1 MDTTYKICILGKDNT
16 PKQIIVFAK
25 NMEDVD
31 ADINVVFNDKEREF
45 IQSNSIP
52 IKYSPLQI
60 HKDDSISTIKNKLLK
75 EIDFIVSYQEVYL
88 FSNIENPYKNMQI
101 VFDNLSGKGDFI
113 DRATYEQ
120 FLINFGISDNIL
132 EGLNE
137 NKSRFFLEDLQAI
150 KTDSIFYKMSIGKRY
165 RMAHDELFSA
175 NPFDILK
182 TTKLNHK
189 STNPLESF
197 ENQLLLNN
205 NGGKFIDNT
214 MFVCF
219 AEDVLEYIDETGL
232 DPDVIISLY
241 YPLLTKFD
249 IVDID
254 SLLEKRDE
262 LVKKTKKIASDYA
275 FKIYESVDILY
286 DTYNNRLKDLQY
298 ESKGVTVFSLFIH
311 PDAKNIL
318 PLDSIFKNVHSTKII
333 PFIKYNPGFRHENIY
348 RFYSED
354 ITKYGTKIPFLSPK
368 NILKLAKE
376 TGKKKQISFS
386 IENEK
391 GDFYIDIQTNG
402 DIHISGSNFRINRN
416 V

>member
-286 DTYNNRLKDLQY
+286 DTYNNRLKELQY

-354 ITKYGTKIPFLSPK
+354 ITKYGT
-368 NILKLAKE
+368 
-376 TGKKKQISFS
+376 
-386 IENEK
+386 
-391 GDFYIDIQTNG
+391 
-402 DIHISGSNFRINRN
+402 
-416 V
+416 